1 MTTGTE
7 IAAAPRALTDHEL
20 ECVGG
25 GTRGSTS
32 PPVCPPGSQ
41 APSLQPT
48 PMFCYVNFCI
58 FF

>member
-1 MTTGTE
+1 MTIRTE
-7 IAAAPRALTDHEL
+7 IAAVPRALTEREL
-20 ECVGG
+20 DCVGG

-32 PPVCPPGSQ
+32 SVCPPGSQ

>member
-25 GTRGSTS
+25 GTS